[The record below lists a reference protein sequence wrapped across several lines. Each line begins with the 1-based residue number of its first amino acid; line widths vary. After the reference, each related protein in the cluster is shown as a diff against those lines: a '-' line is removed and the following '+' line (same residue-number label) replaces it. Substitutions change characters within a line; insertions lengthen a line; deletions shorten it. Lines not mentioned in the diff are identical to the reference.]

1 MVKKSI
7 SIEVSYLRL
16 GENIQ
21 YGSEMTKPLPT
32 GCMNEQKRVVK
43 KLLITKLLIL
53 MIKLD
58 IYSLSM

>member
-21 YGSEMTKPLPT
+21 YGSAMTKPLPT

-43 KLLITKLLIL
+43 KLLIL